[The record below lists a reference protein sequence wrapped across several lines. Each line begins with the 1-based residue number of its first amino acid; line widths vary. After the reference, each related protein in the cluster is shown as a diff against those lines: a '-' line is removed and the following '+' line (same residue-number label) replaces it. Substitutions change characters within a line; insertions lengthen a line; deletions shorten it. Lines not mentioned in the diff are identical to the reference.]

1 MNQAHSTSKLF
12 LLFNEIAKGY
22 SKRDFRGKP
31 VYIKH
36 LGINEKSFFDYRYQE
51 FFNFAIKAGIST
63 EEESLKRVMSEGFW
77 SKEEEE
83 SIKKQKD
90 FIDRLFVTKR
100 NLFKSA
106 EIAAINKQID
116 DERNILKDKINQRR
130 EIIGKTAEEYASNRS
145 NDYVVFESLYTDEE
159 MKNKLFKLEEFE
171 DMTYGDLVEYILFY
185 NEYMHEFEEV
195 NVQKIALMDF
205 FQPYFLVLDHPT
217 EFFGKPMI
225 NLTDVQVRL
234 IIYGK
239 IFKNIFETNEHIPD
253 HIKQDPEALFQ
264 YVDKEKAR
272 EKFNSGSKGGENASA
287 EMVFGASKQ
296 DLPPEAQEGIS
307 LNKLMKDKKMLTMDE
322 LMKLHGEG

>member
-1 MNQAHSTSKLF
+1 MTQELSTSKLF

-31 VYIKH
+31 IYIKH

-51 FFNFAIKAGIST
+51 FFDFAIKAGIST
-63 EEESLKRVMSEGFW
+63 EAESLKRVTDEGFW
-77 SKEEEE
+77 SNAEEE
-83 SIKKQKD
+83 SIGKQKS
-90 FIDRLFVTKR
+90 FIDTLLVTKR
-100 NLFKSA
+100 NLFKTP
-106 EIAAINKQID
+106 EIKAINKQID
-116 DERNILKDKINQRR
+116 DERKILRDKINQRR

-145 NDYVVFESLYTDEE
+145 NDYIVFESLYKDIGMTE
-159 MKNKLFKLEEFE
+159 KVFSLEEFE
-171 DMTYGDLVEYILFY
+171 EMTYDDLVEYILFY
-185 NEYMHEFEEV
+185 NEYMHEFEEI

-225 NLTDVQVRL
+225 DLTDVQVRL

-239 IFKNIFETNEHIPD
+239 IFKNIFETNENIPD
-253 HIKQDPEALFQ
+253 HIRYDPEALFQ

-272 EKFNSGSKGGENASA
+272 DKFNSGNKGAENASA

-296 DLPPEAQEGIS
+296 DLPPEAREGIS
-307 LNKLMKDKKMLTMDE
+307 LNKIMKDKKMLTMDE